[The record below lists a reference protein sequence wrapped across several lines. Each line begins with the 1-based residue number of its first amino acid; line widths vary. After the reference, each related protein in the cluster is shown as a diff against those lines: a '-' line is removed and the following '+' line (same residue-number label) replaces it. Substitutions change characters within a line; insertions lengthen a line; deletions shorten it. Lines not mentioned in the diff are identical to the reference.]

1 MRGFSRRFWR
11 GAAASLVVLLCAPTT
26 TTTRAAEPSAPAAKS
41 TTPATNL
48 PAPRDTSSTP
58 AAGSTTPAAPATYSV
73 GVAKIDITPSFPVRL
88 NGFAGRLEESIGV
101 TQPIFAKALAIGTD
115 AEGPA
120 LLITID
126 NLGIPADIAAKL
138 AARLK
143 AKANIAPQR
152 IALSASHTHTAPMLT
167 GANTT
172 LFGVPIP
179 PEHLAH
185 IDRYTEEFLDKLE
198 QVSLSALADRQPATL
213 SWTIGSV
220 GFAQNRRTAGGPVD
234 HDLPLLVARAPD
246 GAIRAIYVSY
256 ACHCVTLSDNRIS
269 GDWAGFA
276 QAAIEKRFPG
286 AIGLVSIGCGAD
298 ANPSSG
304 VTGDRADIAAEQ
316 GQEIADEVDRLLK
329 TPLKPLSGKLEIGER
344 TVQLPFDVQ
353 PTRAQWEELAK
364 QAGAVGHHASV
375 QLAKLDRGEMLRT
388 EVQYPIQAWSF
399 GDELALVFLPG
410 EVVVDFSLRLKREL
424 DGLRLWVNAYS
435 NGAPGY
441 IPSERILQ
449 EGGYEGGSAMVYYDQ
464 PTRFKPGME
473 RLIVDAVHELL
484 DEGYRPAANPQGID
498 QTRPLPPQASLKAI
512 QTRPGFVLEL
522 AAAEPLV
529 NSPVA
534 IDFGPDGRMW
544 VAEMFDY
551 PSGLDDNFQP
561 GGRIRVLRDNN
572 GDGQYDSA
580 QVFLDDIPFPTGV
593 TVWRNGALVCAAP
606 DILYAEDIDGDGR
619 ADRRQVLYTGFGTD
633 NYQGRVNSL
642 CYGLDGWVYGSCGLF
657 GGEITN
663 FRGEKFALGDRDFR
677 IRPDTGELEPATGR
691 TQQSRPRDDWGN
703 WFGCDSGTLGRH
715 YVLDDHSLRRNP
727 HLLPPDPARYLPDY
741 PDSSRLYSI
750 GRPSLYKLSGP
761 PNQPTAV
768 CGLGIYRDDLL
779 GEGFAGNAF
788 TCEPVNNLVHRL
800 VLEPRGATFSGH
812 RAAGEEQAEF
822 LASTDPWF
830 RPVQTRTGPDGALY
844 IVDMY
849 RYLIEHPRWV
859 PPEDLARIDAR
870 AGSNLGR
877 IYRVYHRDRPP
888 RSIARLDKLN
898 AAGLAAALDTPN
910 GPQRDLA
917 AQMLVWQK
925 GVSAAPILEK
935 LCSAERPATRMQA
948 LCTLAELGA
957 LDEARALAALAD
969 EHPTVRRQAVRLLPA
984 SDAALAA
991 IEQLHLVTDENAPVR
1006 MALAA
1011 KLGEFSGPRAA
1022 TLLAEL
1028 LAADDSY
1035 VSAVAFS
1042 SLHKKNIADVLAAA
1056 IAANGQPA
1064 NENAPRLIEIVRQSA
1079 ILGDAGTVGKVVDF
1093 ALPESEQKLDP
1104 WRLTLLAVVLP
1115 AIESRAGG
1123 ADESSTQR
1131 IDAAL
1136 DRARQSVLNEQ
1147 LDEPIRLATVGLLGH
1162 RQVNADDDLAALAQL
1177 LAPQQPPAL
1186 QSAAIGALVRI
1197 PTAASADVLLS
1208 SWPALGPATRA
1219 LALDALLS
1227 RDAWITKLLDGLEQ
1241 GVISSAQLDAARRE
1255 RLLAHGNAE
1264 LAARAVALLQQ
1275 ANADRQAIIA
1285 QYQDVLSMAGDRQR
1299 GSEVFAKRCS
1309 VCHRL
1314 GETGHAVGPDLASYA
1329 VKPPQALLIAVLDP
1343 NQAVDNRYVSY
1354 TAATTDGRVHT
1365 GILANESGG
1374 SITLAMQE
1382 GKSVVLLRSDI
1393 EDLAATGKSLMP
1405 EGLERDLSRQDLA
1418 DLLAFFGGL
1427 EAPPKQFAGNDPRIV
1442 RPGDEGSLLLPATAA
1457 AIYGGDIA
1465 FEPVFQNIGMW
1476 HGEADVVAWSF
1487 ELADDQQ
1494 FDVLLEYAC
1503 HDGSAGNRFQ
1513 LEVQDARLAGTIV
1526 GTGGWDRYAKIR
1538 LGTIDLHKG
1547 PGRVVFRSAGPIQ
1560 GALVDLK
1567 QLTLVPAGQAESE
1580 AAPVAVATVAADPQ
1594 KLAAAILDDGQEAA
1608 ARERII
1614 AEHPQLAGQLVA
1626 AMTADLPVDATE
1638 EYRRIPWIWRV
1649 AIAAGKRGDA
1659 QPLVE
1664 LLDVSLP
1671 PKEQPL
1677 RDWQAVVVGG
1687 GVINGLSQ
1695 QGVWP
1700 AERLAEIL
1708 KDHDDLA
1715 TRLAGAIASAA
1726 KMADDDKVHSGT
1738 RYDALRILG
1747 IAPWKQHGRQLAAYL
1762 AAGNNEELQM
1772 GGVSGLVDVPGPEA
1786 ARALLD
1792 HLGEQSEHN
1801 RMLALDG
1808 LLRGDERRALLL
1820 DAVEAKRVSVDTL
1833 GDARRKTLLESESDA
1848 LRRRARRLLGE

>member
-1 MRGFSRRFWR
+1 MRGFPQRSLCR
-11 GAAASLVVLLCAPTT
+11 AAALLVVLLIVTSAS
-26 TTTRAAEPSAPAAKS
+26 AAEPPALAADPL
-41 TTPATNL
+41 TPAE
-48 PAPRDTSSTP
+48 R
-58 AAGSTTPAAPATYSV
+58 ATYAV
-73 GVAKIDITPSFPVRL
+73 GVAKIEITPGFPVRL
-88 NGFAGRLEESIGV
+88 NGFAGRLDESIGV
-101 TQPIFAKALAIGTD
+101 TQPIFATALALGSD
-115 AEGPA
+115 EDGPA
-120 LLITID
+120 LLVTID
-126 NLGIPADIAAKL
+126 NLGIPADIAAKI
-138 AARLK
+138 ATRLK
-143 AKANIAPQR
+143 TTAKIAPER
-152 IALSASHTHTAPMLT
+152 IAISASHTHTAPMLS

-179 PEHLAH
+179 PEHLVH
-185 IDRYTEEFLDKLE
+185 IDRYTEELVDKLQ
-198 QVSLSALADRQPATL
+198 QVALAALADRKPATL

-220 GFAQNRRTAGGPVD
+220 GFARNRRTAGGPVD

-269 GDWAGFA
+269 GDWAGFS

-304 VTGDRADIAAEQ
+304 VTGDRADIAAQQ

-329 TPLKPLSGKLEIGER
+329 TPLKPLSGKLKVGLREVR
-344 TVQLPFDVQ
+344 LPFDVH
-353 PTRAQWEELAK
+353 PTRAQWEELVK
-364 QAGAVGHHASV
+364 QGGAVGHHASV
-375 QLAKLDRGEMLRT
+375 QLAKFDRGEKLRT
-388 EVQYPIQAWSF
+388 EIEYPIQTWSF
-399 GDELALVFLPG
+399 GNELALVFLPG

-449 EGGYEGGSAMVYYDQ
+449 EGGYEGGSAMIYYDQ

-473 RLIVDAVHELL
+473 QTIVDAVHELL
-484 DEGYRPAANPQGID
+484 DEGFKPALNPGEVD

-512 QTRPGFVLEL
+512 QTRPGFVVEL

-529 NSPVA
+529 TSPVA

-551 PSGLDDNFQP
+551 PSGIDANFQP
-561 GGRIRVLRDNN
+561 GGRIRVLTDDN
-572 GDGQYDSA
+572 GDGQFDRA

-593 TVWRNGALVCAAP
+593 TVWRNGALICAAP
-606 DILYAEDIDGDGR
+606 DILYAEDTDGDGR
-619 ADRRQVLYTGFGTD
+619 ADRRRVLYTGFGTD

-642 CYGLDGWVYGSCGLF
+642 CFGLDGWVYGSCGLF

-691 TQQSRPRDDWGN
+691 TQQGRPRDDWGN
-703 WFGCDSGTLGRH
+703 WFGCDSGTLARH
-715 YVLDDHSLRRNP
+715 YILEDHVLRRNP
-727 HLLPPDPARYLPDY
+727 HLLPPDPARYLPDD
-741 PDSSRLYSI
+741 PDSSRLFSI
-750 GRPSLYKLSGP
+750 GQPSLYKLSGP

-779 GEGFAGNAF
+779 GDGFAGNAF

-812 RAAGEEQAEF
+812 RAMGEEQAEF
-822 LASTDPWF
+822 LASTDSWF
-830 RPVQTRTGPDGALY
+830 RPVQSRTGPDGALY
-844 IVDMY
+844 VVDMY
-849 RYLIEHPRWV
+849 HYLIEHPRWV
-859 PPEDLARIDAR
+859 PPEDMAKIDAR

-888 RSIARLDKLN
+888 RPIAPLDKLDG
-898 AAGLAAALDTPN
+898 AGLAAALDTPN

-917 AQMLVWQK
+917 AQMLVWQNEL
-925 GVSAAPILEK
+925 SAAPILEK
-935 LCSAERPATRMQA
+935 LCSAERPATRVQA
-948 LCTLAELGA
+948 LCTLAELSA
-957 LDEARALAALAD
+957 LGEATTIAALSD
-969 EHPTVRRQAVRLLPA
+969 EHQAVRQQAVRLLPA
-984 SDAALAA
+984 SAAALEAVDQLRLVADEHAA
-991 IEQLHLVTDENAPVR
+991 VR

-1011 KLGEFSGPRAA
+1011 KLGELSGELPGEIAGETLRPRAA
-1022 TLLAEL
+1022 ALLVEL
-1028 LAADDSY
+1028 LAFNDPY
-1035 VSAVAFS
+1035 LSAVVFS
-1042 SLHKKNIADVLAAA
+1042 SLHSNNIVDVLAAA
-1056 IAANGQPA
+1056 IAAIQQQADENGPG
-1064 NENAPRLIEIVRQSA
+1064 LVEIVRQSA
-1079 ILGDAGTVGKVVDF
+1079 ILGDASTVGRVVDF
-1093 ALPESEQKLDP
+1093 ALPDSQQRLEP
-1104 WRLTLLAVVLP
+1104 WRLSLLAVVIP

-1123 ADESSTQR
+1123 ADEPSARR

-1136 DRARQSVLNEQ
+1136 ERARQAALDEQ
-1147 LDEPIRLATVGLLGH
+1147 LDEPVRVATVSLLGH
-1162 RQVNADDDLAALAQL
+1162 RTQRAADDLTALAKL

-1186 QSAAIGALVRI
+1186 QAAAIEGLLRI

-1208 SWPALGPATRA
+1208 SWSALGPASRA
-1219 LALDALLS
+1219 LALDALVS
-1227 RDAWITKLLDGLEQ
+1227 RDAWITRLLDGLEQ
-1241 GVISSAQLDAARRE
+1241 GVISTAQLDAARRE
-1255 RLLAHGNAE
+1255 RLLAHSNAE
-1264 LAARAVALLQQ
+1264 LAARAAALLQQ
-1275 ANADRQAIIA
+1275 ANVDRQAIVA
-1285 QYQDVLSMAGDRQR
+1285 QYQDVLSLTGDRQR

-1314 GETGHAVGPDLASYA
+1314 SETGHAVGPDLASYA

-1354 TAATTDGRVHT
+1354 TAATTDGRVFS

-1382 GKSVVLLRSDI
+1382 GKNAVLLRSDI
-1393 EDLAATGKSLMP
+1393 EELQATGKSLMP

-1418 DLLAFFGGL
+1418 DLLAYFGGL
-1427 EAPPKQFAGNDPRIV
+1427 DAPPKQFAGNDPRVV
-1442 RPGDEGSLLLPATAA
+1442 RPGEEGSLVLPATAA

-1465 FEPVFQNIGMW
+1465 FELGFQNIGMW
-1476 HGEADVVAWSF
+1476 HAEADLVVWSF
-1487 ELADDQQ
+1487 ELDDDWQY
-1494 FDVLLEYAC
+1494 DVLLEYAC

-1513 LEVQDARLAGTIV
+1513 LEAQDAKLEGTIA
-1526 GTGGWDRYAKIR
+1526 GTGGWDRYAK
-1538 LGTIDLHKG
+1538 LCVGTIDLRKG
-1547 PGRVVFRSAGPIQ
+1547 RGRLILRSAGPIQ

-1567 QLTLVPAGQAESE
+1567 QLTLVPAGQTDSQTTPT
-1580 AAPVAVATVAADPQ
+1580 AAATLPADPQ
-1594 KLAAAILDDGQEAA
+1594 KLAAAILDDGQDAG

-1614 AEHPQLAGQLVA
+1614 ADHPQLAGPLVA
-1626 AMTADLPVDATE
+1626 AMTADLPADATE

-1649 AIAAGKRGDA
+1649 SIAAGKRGDA
-1659 QPLVE
+1659 QPLIE
-1664 LLDVSLP
+1664 LLEVSLP
-1671 PKEQPL
+1671 PKGQPL

-1700 AERLAEIL
+1700 AERLAEVL
-1708 KDHDDLA
+1708 KERDDVA
-1715 TRLAGAIASAA
+1715 ERLAAAIESAA
-1726 KMADDDKVHSGT
+1726 RMATDDNVPSGT

-1747 IAPWKQHGRQLAAYL
+1747 IAPWKQHGRRLAAYL
-1762 AAGNNEELQM
+1762 AEGTNEDLQM

-1792 HLGEQSEHN
+1792 HLADLSDHN
-1801 RMLALDG
+1801 RTLALDG

-1820 DAVEAKRVSVDTL
+1820 DAVETKRVSAAMLD
-1833 GDARRKTLLESESDA
+1833 DARRESLLETGSDA
-1848 LRRRARRLLGE
+1848 LRRRARDLLGE